1 MTLPNKVAGASSAST
16 VRNSWDKLPWAKMER
31 EVRRL
36 QMRIAKAIQEGKYHK
51 VKSLQWVL
59 THSRSAK
66 FLAVK
71 QVTTNRGKNTPGV
84 DKVLWRTVQQK
95 LLAVTEL
102 NRQGYQAQPL
112 RRVYIP
118 KKNGKL
124 RPLGIPTMK
133 DRAMQALYLL
143 SLMPVSETIA
153 DPHSYGFRPNRSCA
167 DAIEQCFLLLAKRN
181 SAQFVLEGDIK
192 ACFDEINHDWLMDNT
207 QIDQKVLKTWLKAGY
222 VESNRIYVT
231 ERGTPQG
238 GICSPTLANGVLD
251 GLEKVVS
258 NSAKT
263 KFAGSQLHVVRY
275 ADDFIVT
282 AHNRETL
289 ETNVKPAI
297 ERFLKERGLTLS
309 PEKTKITQI
318 NEGFV
323 FLGFEIKKHQQ
334 KLIIKP
340 SKEGVAKFVTSLREL
355 IKEKQHAKTI
365 NLIRALNQKIRGWCN
380 YYRHV
385 VSSQTFSKIDHE
397 IHQALWR
404 WIKRRHPK
412 KNITWRY
419 SRYFTS
425 FGNQKWRFCA
435 RMSKALNSPT
445 VMTLVQASSFKIK
458 RHIKIRANANPF
470 APEFQAYLRR
480 RKRKVK
486 MLNLL
491 DNWVV
496 NSAY

>member
-1 MTLPNKVAGASSAST
+1 MTLPIKVVGASSTSNA
-16 VRNSWDKLPWAKMER
+16 NSAWKKLPWAQMER

-36 QMRIAKAIQEGKYHK
+36 QMRIAKAIKEGKYHK
-51 VKSLQWVL
+51 AKSLQWLL

-66 FLAVK
+66 YLAVR
-71 QVTTNRGKNTPGV
+71 QVTTNRGKKTPGV
-84 DKVLWRTVQQK
+84 DRVLWRTTRQK
-95 LLAVTEL
+95 LLATKEL
-102 NRQGYQAQPL
+102 QRHGYHAQPL
-112 RRVYIP
+112 RRIYIP

-143 SLMPVSETIA
+143 SLMPIAETKA

-192 ACFDEINHDWLMDNT
+192 ACFDEISHEWLLNNT

-222 VESNRIYVT
+222 VDRERLYAT
-231 ERGTPQG
+231 EMGTPQG

-251 GLEKVVS
+251 GLEEVVR

-289 ETNVKPAI
+289 EENVKPAI
-297 ERFLKERGLTLS
+297 EQFLLQRGLTLS
-309 PEKTKITQI
+309 PEKTKISHI
-318 NEGFV
+318 NEGFD
-323 FLGFEIKKHQQ
+323 FLGFEVKKHQE

-340 SKEGVAKFVTSLREL
+340 TKDGVKKFVTSIREL
-355 IKEKQHAKTI
+355 IKAKQHAKTI
-365 NLIRALNQKIRGWCN
+365 DLIRALNQKIRGWCN

-385 VSSQTFSKIDHE
+385 VSSKIFSQIDHE
-397 IHQALWR
+397 IYQSLWR

-412 KNITWRY
+412 KNATWRY
-419 SRYFTS
+419 ERYFTT
-425 FGNQKWRFCA
+425 FGGQKWRFCA
-435 RMSKALNSPT
+435 RASKALNSAT
-445 VMTLVQASSFKIK
+445 IMTLVQASSFKIK
-458 RHIKIRANANPF
+458 RHTKIRAHANPF
-470 APEFQAYLRR
+470 VPEFQEYLRR
-480 RKRKVK
+480 RKLKI
-486 MLNLL
+486 
-491 DNWVV
+491 DN
-496 NSAY
+496 SQLMPA